1 MTYRKDNRIKRYVK
15 GYGLMSFAKKGF
27 KNFESK
33 YGKMLKSKDLT
44 KVLKSEGKK
53 IGKLAG
59 KQLSDKIIL
68 SGIDVAG
75 SKIADKITSLK
86 SKDLAEDLKVKDD
99 KTPEIE
105 EDSTEIIIP
114 PEKRQQILND
124 LRLF

>member
-1 MTYRKDNRIKRYVK
+1 MTYRKDNRIKIYVK

-27 KNFESK
+27 KNFGSK

-59 KQLSDKIIL
+59 KQLSDKIML
-68 SGIDVAG
+68 LFDVAG

-124 LRLF
+124 LRLL